1 MNTYWLGVNRGP
13 GSVSFSTGTHSSA
26 SEGSYGKQEMIL
38 PETPQRGTGVLSTES
53 SRLVDWNVEILTKV
67 LKQII
72 ARREVL
78 GVQRESLPRE
88 MELEQSDDTD
98 VRHRVAEV
106 MDLPPFDHRLASLSA
121 KANSIKLPAAVE
133 AQLHLF
139 VEEVAKLYND
149 NPFHNFS
156 HGTLQEITQKRHSH
170 DFNLWLRNEQ
180 QVMSWF
186 VKHARHRTRN
196 LTSH

>member
-1 MNTYWLGVNRGP
+1 VISGKGDMNTYWLGVNRGP
-13 GSVSFSTGTHSSA
+13 GSVTGFSTGTHSSA
-26 SEGSYGKQEMIL
+26 SEGSYVKQEMIL
-38 PETPQRGTGVLSTES
+38 PETPRRDTGVLSTES

-106 MDLPPFDHRLASLSA
+106 
-121 KANSIKLPAAVE
+121 E
-133 AQLHLF
+133 EQLHLF

-156 HGTLQEITQKRHSH
+156 HGTLQKITHKRRSH
-170 DFNLWLRNEQ
+170 HFHPLDAQ
-180 QVMSWF
+180 
-186 VKHARHRTRN
+186 
-196 LTSH
+196 

>member
-156 HGTLQEITQKRHSH
+156 HGTLQKITHKRRSH
-170 DFNLWLRNEQ
+170 HFHPLDAQ
-180 QVMSWF
+180 
-186 VKHARHRTRN
+186 
-196 LTSH
+196 